1 LVGQQF
7 KHPRA
12 DATAFEAGGHG
23 HGDFGFVLALGGPVP
38 CNHLQ
43 VPADLAHN
51 HLGRRLG
58 GHTKI
63 AEPLSVS
70 LDFLKESGRQ
80 GRPVVWSGRAKVEGG
95 TVSQDNVGCHTLMPM
110 ADHLTATDVV
120 RLASATHLRAS
131 RMCRPSSLLGWWH
144 ERKFVD
150 AIDHFSGALR
160 SLPQREVEA
169 ATDDQIRHIGTAV
182 DAIVND
188 VETFIGRHG
197 TSSLK
202 RVEQDRHLVKRIYEL
217 RASFEKLSRGV
228 TAQPGMTDLRWKVR
242 MDTAHRS

>member
-1 LVGQQF
+1 MALDLLE
-7 KHPRA
+7 K
-12 DATAFEAGGHG
+12 GGRKRG
-23 HGDFGFVLALGGPVP
+23 GILG
-38 CNHLQ
+38 
-43 VPADLAHN
+43 
-51 HLGRRLG
+51 
-58 GHTKI
+58 
-63 AEPLSVS
+63 
-70 LDFLKESGRQ
+70 SGRSQ
-80 GRPVVWSGRAKVEGG
+80 VKGC

-110 ADHLTATDVV
+110 ADHLTAADIV
-120 RLASATHLRAS
+120 RLASETHLRAS
-131 RMCRPSSLLGWWH
+131 RMCRPSSMLGWWH

-169 ATDDQIRHIGTAV
+169 TTDDQIRHIGTAI
-182 DAIVND
+182 DNIVND

-197 TSSLK
+197 AASLK

-217 RASFEKLSRGV
+217 RASFEKLARGV